1 MSVWKR
7 NDKGP
12 QDIQRK
18 IWEKTFEV
26 YNCLKFKL
34 RKAFWY
40 PLYENIAPLFA
51 KEGKKRENVLLV

>member
-12 QDIQRK
+12 QDIKRK

-26 YNCLKFKL
+26 YNYLKFKL
-34 RKAFWY
+34 RKAF
-40 PLYENIAPLFA
+40 
-51 KEGKKRENVLLV
+51 